1 MKSIYEIEL
10 HETTVVKTI
19 IPEYENR
26 LPQIL
31 YYRVTRVAGGWLYKK
46 VGVDFPEVFVP
57 FTDEFKS
64 SKSAQNDLL

>member
-57 FTDEFKS
+57 YTDEFKS

>member
-1 MKSIYEIEL
+1 MKNIYELDL
-10 HETTVVKTI
+10 HETTVVKSI

-64 SKSAQNDLL
+64 SKNVKNDLI